1 MLNPTVPEW
10 ARLTLPILRRPAP
23 AVLATAVTGVA
34 FGLLEG
40 VRVGVVTAAALAGF
54 LLLDRLLAGRA
65 GGPVLAA
72 PRAAA
77 VLAGFTALGLAR
89 GEPLLT
95 AGLHGLQVTA
105 GLLAAALSLGI
116 GGALERRR
124 QPERAGSGRLAEIH
138 ASRSPH
144 QR

>member
-1 MLNPTVPEW
+1 VLNPTVPEW
-10 ARLTLPILRRPAP
+10 ARLTLPVLRRPAP
-23 AVLATAVTGVA
+23 AALATAVTGVA

-40 VRVGVVTAAALAGF
+40 VRVGLVTAAALAGF

-65 GGPVLAA
+65 GGPVLA

-105 GLLAAALSLGI
+105 GLLAAALALGL

>member
-1 MLNPTVPEW
+1 VLNPTVPEW

-54 LLLDRLLAGRA
+54 LLPDR
-65 GGPVLAA
+65 
-72 PRAAA
+72 
-77 VLAGFTALGLAR
+77 
-89 GEPLLT
+89 
-95 AGLHGLQVTA
+95 
-105 GLLAAALSLGI
+105 LLAAALALGI

>member
-10 ARLTLPILRRPAP
+10 ARLTLPVLRRPAP
-23 AVLATAVTGVA
+23 AALAAAVAGTA

-40 VRVGVVTAAALAGF
+40 ARAGVVAAAGLAGF
-54 LLLDRLLAGRA
+54 LLWDRLVAGRA
-65 GGPVLAA
+65 RGPGLVAL
-72 PRAAA
+72 RAAGL
-77 VLAGFTALGLAR
+77 LAGFTTLGLAR
-89 GEPLLT
+89 GEPVLA
-95 AGLHGLQVTA
+95 AGLHGLQVTG
-105 GLLAAALSLGI
+105 GLLAAALALGL
-116 GGALERRR
+116 GGALGRRR

>member
-1 MLNPTVPEW
+1 VLNPTVPEW

-54 LLLDRLLAGRA
+54 LLLDRLLTGRA

-77 VLAGFTALGLAR
+77 SWPGSPPSGW
-89 GEPLLT
+89 P
-95 AGLHGLQVTA
+95 
-105 GLLAAALSLGI
+105 
-116 GGALERRR
+116 GASRCS
-124 QPERAGSGRLAEIH
+124 PPGST
-138 ASRSPH
+138 ASRSPPGCSPP
-144 QR
+144 RSRSGSAGR

>member
-1 MLNPTVPEW
+1 VLNPTVPEW
-10 ARLTLPILRRPAP
+10 ARLTLPVLRRPAP
-23 AVLATAVTGVA
+23 AVLASAVTGVA

-65 GGPVLAA
+65 GGPGPGGAA
-72 PRAAA
+72 GRGGPGRVHRPRA
-77 VLAGFTALGLAR
+77 AR
-89 GEPLLT
+89 GEPPLT

-105 GLLAAALSLGI
+105 GLLAAALALGL

>member
-1 MLNPTVPEW
+1 VLNPTVPEW

-54 LLLDRLLAGRA
+54 LLLDRLLADRA
-65 GGPVLAA
+65 GGPVLA

-105 GLLAAALSLGI
+105 GLLAAALALGI
-116 GGALERRR
+116 GGALKRRR

>member
-1 MLNPTVPEW
+1 VLNPTVPEW

-23 AVLATAVTGVA
+23 AVLASAVTGVA

-40 VRVGVVTAAALAGF
+40 VRVGGVTAAALAGF
-54 LLLDRLLAGRA
+54 LLLDRLLADRA
-65 GGPVLAA
+65 GGPVLA

-95 AGLHGLQVTA
+95 AGLHGLQATA
-105 GLLAAALSLGI
+105 GLLAAALALGI